1 MNPLVP
7 VTITFF
13 IFVLIIQII
22 NYYSLKEY
30 SMPFR
35 INPPTKIY
43 VDKSPIHGWGVF
55 ASQDIETGEIIEEV
69 PVLELPINKGE
80 VTSLL
85 IDYRFNWPQGVEW
98 DKQVVGLGFASLYNH
113 SNDANAYWVSD
124 LEKNT
129 FKFISNKK
137 ISSGDEIFIWYGDVN
152 YWNDG
157 RTSIDVI

>member
-1 MNPLVP
+1 M
-7 VTITFF
+7 
-13 IFVLIIQII
+13 
-22 NYYSLKEY
+22 S
-30 SMPFR
+30 FR

-85 IDYRFNWPQGVEW
+85 INYRFNWPQGVEW

-157 RTSIDVI
+157 RNHISVVE